1 VLKITVRLTEGFD
14 EETSR
19 FVDGETID
27 LELEHSLLSL
37 SKWESITEKPFLG
50 RQPKTHEETILYVQC
65 MTLTP
70 KIAPEVFL
78 KLSSENYEAINEYLG
93 RKMTATKIPDRPGAA
108 SRQIITAELIYYW
121 MCALS
126 IPFQPCESWHLNRL
140 LSLIKVANE
149 MNKPAKKMS
158 KREVAA
164 KQRELNAQR
173 RQQFG
178 TSG

>member
-14 EETSR
+14 EETSQ

-37 SKWESITEKPFLG
+37 SKWESSTQKAFLG
-50 RQPKTHEETILYVQC
+50 RQDKTHEETILYIQM

-70 KIAPEVFL
+70 NIAPEVFQ
-78 KLSSENYEAINEYLG
+78 KLSRENFEAINVYVSAS
-93 RKMTATKIPDRPGAA
+93 MTATKVPERPNAA
-108 SRQIITAELIYYW
+108 SRQVITSELIYYW
-121 MCALS
+121 MTALT

-140 LSLIKVANE
+140 LTLIKVANE
-149 MNKPAKKMS
+149 MNKPPKKMS
-158 KREVAA
+158 RREAA
-164 KQRELNAQR
+164 ARQRELNAQR
-173 RQQFG
+173 RQQLG